1 MTPAPAVARDLAPA
15 ALALA
20 RRFAAG
26 ATLWCLSP
34 QWPSH
39 AAHVAVEFVHP
50 VIVGKQAL
58 PAEAVTAPDPVAV
71 LRANVRSGDVI
82 LAISDARNHVV
93 ADVLRRAG
101 AWGADTIWVGAGERP
116 AAGAAGHVLWLDCDP
131 AGAGPLFVRIYHL
144 LWELAHVCLEH
155 KGLLAATD
163 PTDCDGPVCITCSDE
178 GRLAE
183 VLSADDDEAT
193 VRTAEGRER
202 VDITLLGPARPGD
215 LLLVHAGTAITS
227 LEEEGR

>member
-1 MTPAPAVARDLAPA
+1 MTTAPVVARDLAPA

-26 ATLWCLSP
+26 ATLWCVSP
-34 QWPSH
+34 HWPSH
-39 AAHVAVEFVHP
+39 AEHVAVEFVHP
-50 VIVGKQAL
+50 VIVGKEAL
-58 PAEAVTAPDPVAV
+58 PAEAVIAPDPVAV

-82 LAISDARNHVV
+82 LAISEAGDPIV

-101 AWGADTIWVGAGERP
+101 AWGVDTIWVGAGERP
-116 AAGAAGHVLWLDCDP
+116 AGGAAGHVLWLDTDP
-131 AGAGPLFVRIYHL
+131 AAAGPLFVRIYHL

-155 KGLLAATD
+155 RGLLAAD
-163 PTDCDGPVCITCSDE
+163 EQPADCGPVCITCSDE

-183 VLSADDDEAT
+183 VLSAEEDEAT
-193 VRTAEGRER
+193 VRTADGRER
-202 VDITLLGPARPGD
+202 VDTTLLGPAQPGD

-227 LEEEGR
+227 LEGDR

>member
-1 MTPAPAVARDLAPA
+1 MTTAPAVARDLAPA

-20 RRFAAG
+20 RRFAGG
-26 ATLWCLSP
+26 ATLWCISP

-39 AAHVAVEFVHP
+39 AEHVAVEFVHP

-58 PAEAVTAPDPVAV
+58 PAEAVNAPDPVAV
-71 LRANVRSGDVI
+71 LRANVRSGDVV
-82 LAISDARNHVV
+82 LAISDAHNAVV

-101 AWGADTIWVGAGERP
+101 AWGADTIWMGAGDRP
-116 AAGAAGHVLWLDCDP
+116 VAGAAGHVLWLDSDP
-131 AGAGPLFVRIYHL
+131 AHAAPFFVRMYHL

-155 KGLLAATD
+155 KGLLATAEAE
-163 PTDCDGPVCITCSDE
+163 CEGPVCITCSDE

-183 VLSADDDEAT
+183 VMSADDDEAT
-193 VRTAEGRER
+193 VRTAEGVER
-202 VDITLLGPARPGD
+202 IDITLLGPARPGD

-227 LEEEGR
+227 LEEGR